1 MKKMKIACSL
11 LFLAV
16 LFSSCDLILGSDDTG
31 GSTSTEVQ
39 YASNVIVVSD
49 TITSATTWL
58 DGKVYYIPEART
70 VENGATLTIQPGA
83 IVKFGPEGSLTIQ
96 DGATIV
102 ANGTSLKPIYVTS
115 IRDTIGGDSIL
126 NDTTTGPAAGDWHY
140 IWIQSGSNSNQF
152 AYTHFRYGGK
162 NGEDTLLFEGRG
174 SINHCSFY
182 NNLGSASPWTYN
194 EGAALTITEP
204 NQGVSL
210 MNSVF
215 YNNTW
220 PLSVPPT
227 MRLDG
232 SNDFSYDDDNN
243 AATADLTNTYQG
255 IWLNTIVSPA
265 DTISTDVSWGE
276 TEVPYCLLSDRIT
289 IEATGFLL
297 VAPEVTV
304 KCSGTAAGFD
314 IDTSGTMTFYTTTR
328 FTSYKDDTVQGDT
341 NHDGDAT
348 TPADGDWYGIW
359 DYNTDDYRT
368 GSNITYAANQL

>member
-58 DGKVYYIPEART
+58 DGKVYYIPDART
-70 VENGATLTIQPGA
+70 VDNGATLTIQPGA
-83 IVKFGPEGSLTIQ
+83 IVKFGPDGSLTIQ

-126 NDTTTGPAAGDWHY
+126 NDTATAPAAGDWHY

-174 SINHCSFY
+174 SIDHCSFY
-182 NNLGSASPWTYN
+182 NNQGSASPWTYN

-210 MNSVF
+210 INSVF
-215 YNNTW
+215 YNNNW

-227 MRLDG
+227 MSLDG
-232 SNDFSYDDDNN
+232 SNGFSYDDDNN

-265 DTISTDVSWGE
+265 DTISTNVSWGE
-276 TEVPYCLLSDRIT
+276 TEVPYCLLSDKIY
-289 IEATGFLL
+289 ISNTGTLQ
-297 VAPEVTV
+297 VAPEVAV

-314 IDTSGTMTFYTTTR
+314 IDTDGTMTFDTTTC
-328 FTSYKDDTVQGDT
+328 FTSYKDDTVKGDT
-341 NHDGDAT
+341 NQDGDAT
-348 TPADGDWYGIW
+348 TPAVGDWDGIW
-359 DYNTDDYRT
+359 DGNTGTYRT
-368 GSNITYAANQL
+368 DSNITYAANN